1 MSRRRRAGRVS
12 DFRSRGAPNAEA
24 FVQREE
30 ALVQTADANPS
41 AEHLRRQRDVSAVAR
56 PRLAVVS
63 FEVPLHLT
71 RLNPKATI
79 VAGLHPGEGR
89 FHGSAEH
96 RSGCAAVQNR
106 SATGSGGRSRMPAVG
121 GGLGLLARSWH
132 PRRERAFRFLSE
144 CRQPFVGI
152 SGDPGRT
159 RTSDLQL
166 RRLLLYPLSY
176 GAKPSALPSGFCCG
190 AQHQWR
196 EAHRSAAS
204 PIVWRDHY

>member
-12 DFRSRGAPNAEA
+12 DFRSRGAPNAAA

-30 ALVQTADANPS
+30 VLVQTADANPS
-41 AEHLRRQRDVSAVAR
+41 AEHLRRQRDVSAIAR

-79 VAGLHPGEGR
+79 VAGLHPGGGP
-89 FHGSAEH
+89 GSAARPNAAADAVPFRIVRLRVREDAAGCLSSVEIWVCWRAH
-96 RSGCAAVQNR
+96 DIPAGNGRSG
-106 SATGSGGRSRMPAVG
+106 
-121 GGLGLLARSWH
+121 
-132 PRRERAFRFLSE
+132 FLSE
-144 CRQPFVGI
+144 CPQPFGGI

-176 GAKPSALPSGFCCG
+176 GAKPSALTIKILLRCAISM
-190 AQHQWR
+190 R
-196 EAHRSAAS
+196 
-204 PIVWRDHY
+204 

>member
-1 MSRRRRAGRVS
+1 MSRRRRAGRGS

-79 VAGLHPGEGR
+79 VAGLHPGGGPVPLLGR
-89 FHGSAEH
+89 TPPRKRCRLESCSYGFGEDAAGCLGRLMLGSA
-96 RSGCAAVQNR
+96 
-106 SATGSGGRSRMPAVG
+106 SALMTSPPGTGVLVFVGMP
-121 GGLGLLARSWH
+121 
-132 PRRERAFRFLSE
+132 
-144 CRQPFVGI
+144 QPFVGI

-176 GAKPSALPSGFCCG
+176 GAKPSAPTIRILLRCATSM
-190 AQHQWR
+190 A
-196 EAHRSAAS
+196 RSS
-204 PIVWRDHY
+204 L

>member
-1 MSRRRRAGRVS
+1 MSRRRRAGRGS

-79 VAGLHPGEGR
+79 VAGLHPGGGPVPLLGR
-89 FHGSAEH
+89 TPLRKRCRLESCSCGFGEDAAGCLGRLMLGSA
-96 RSGCAAVQNR
+96 
-106 SATGSGGRSRMPAVG
+106 SALMTSPPGTGVPVFVGMP
-121 GGLGLLARSWH
+121 
-132 PRRERAFRFLSE
+132 
-144 CRQPFVGI
+144 QPFVGI

-166 RRLLLYPLSY
+166 RRQNLSPPRARQ
-176 GAKPSALPSGFCCG
+176 GSVTGLHFPEKRLIPT
-190 AQHQWR
+190 
-196 EAHRSAAS
+196 
-204 PIVWRDHY
+204 V